1 MGKKAVKVVRD
12 PEIIKILADPVRRE
26 ILRFTSA
33 RPWTETQIARKLN
46 LSKPSVGYHLQVLLK
61 AGLIRVANVR
71 VSQYGILEKYY
82 EPTATLFLEDP
93 DSVPSDLRRYF
104 IHRYI
109 ERLRGMLSV
118 FYALGCIG
126 EDCEIDPEDLEE
138 LAKDLAR
145 HIVKIGEK
153 YESVEVDVGRESL
166 FIKVCGEALKSVM
179 AEDKWGAFFKPIK
192 VPLESAGSSA
202 KHSLNHETMPVF

>member
-1 MGKKAVKVVRD
+1 MGKRAVRVVRD

-26 ILRFTSA
+26 ILRFTST
-33 RPWTETQIARKLN
+33 RPQTETQLAKKLN

-61 AGLIRVANVR
+61 AGLIRVSDAR
-71 VSQYGILEKYY
+71 VGQHGILEKYY

-118 FYALGCIG
+118 FYALRCIR

-179 AEDKWGAFFKPIK
+179 AKDRWRDLFKLIK
-192 VPLESAGSSA
+192 VQLESVSSP
-202 KHSLNHETMPVF
+202 SETCSKP

>member
-1 MGKKAVKVVRD
+1 MGKRAVRVVRD

-33 RPWTETQIARKLN
+33 KPQTETQLARKLN
-46 LSKPSVGYHLQVLLK
+46 LSKPSVGYHLQTLLK
-61 AGLIRVANVR
+61 AGLIRVADAR
-71 VSQYGILEKYY
+71 VGQYGILEKYY

-93 DSVPSDLRRYF
+93 DSVPSNLRRYF

-118 FYALGCIG
+118 FYALRCIM
-126 EDCEIDPEDLEE
+126 EDYEIDPEDLEE

-153 YESVEVDVGRESL
+153 YESFEVDVGRESL

-179 AEDKWGAFFKPIK
+179 TEDKWRALFKLIK
-192 VPLESAGSSA
+192 VPIESVSSQ
-202 KHSLNHETMPVF
+202 SETCSKP

>member
-1 MGKKAVKVVRD
+1 MGKRAVKVVRD

-33 RPWTETQIARKLN
+33 RPQTETQLARKLN

-61 AGLIRVANVR
+61 AGLIRVTDAR
-71 VSQYGILEKYY
+71 VSRYGILEKYY
-82 EPTATLFLEDP
+82 EPIATLFLEDP
-93 DSVPSDLRRYF
+93 DSVPLDLRRYF

-118 FYALGCIG
+118 FYALKCIG
-126 EDCEIDPEDLEE
+126 EDYEINPEDLEE

-145 HIVKIGEK
+145 HTVRIGEK
-153 YESVEVDVGRESL
+153 YESVKVDVGMESL
-166 FIKVCGEALKSVM
+166 FIKICGEALKSIM
-179 AEDKWGAFFKPIK
+179 AEDKWKAFFKLIK
-192 VPLESAGSSA
+192 APLESVGS
-202 KHSLNHETMPVF
+202 HSEVCSKL

>member
-118 FYALGCIG
+118 FYALGCVG

-192 VPLESAGSSA
+192 VPLESAGSLSEA
-202 KHSLNHETMPVF
+202 FSKP